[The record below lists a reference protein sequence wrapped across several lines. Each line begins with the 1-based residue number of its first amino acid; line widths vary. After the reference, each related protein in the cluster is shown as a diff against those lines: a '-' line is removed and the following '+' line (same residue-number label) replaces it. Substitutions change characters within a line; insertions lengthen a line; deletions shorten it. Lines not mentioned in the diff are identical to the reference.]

1 MQIRPENAIYYERL
15 AVPQIAY
22 RNICSIRDTQKKI
35 RTITRMMITAS
46 IDMRANEVIETL

>member
-22 RNICSIRDTQKKI
+22 QRISAVYAMLKK
-35 RTITRMMITAS
+35 RS
-46 IDMRANEVIETL
+46 EL